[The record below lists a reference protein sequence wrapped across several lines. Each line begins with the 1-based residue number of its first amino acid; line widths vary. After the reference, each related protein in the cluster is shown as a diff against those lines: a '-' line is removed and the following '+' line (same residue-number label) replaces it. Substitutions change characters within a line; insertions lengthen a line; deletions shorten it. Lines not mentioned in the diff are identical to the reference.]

1 MKISSINWLYLAI
14 SFLPSSIGSKPETIE
29 SFVREIVKSH
39 FFLYIFTTQVTT
51 QGYICTTIKL
61 CLLLYLLQHLHPA
74 TKMQFFFATSY
85 FAFLQFIWRSSL
97 RQATDFELI
106 DGLIVRGK
114 KNEEEI
120 KLQNL
125 LEPELKRGLFKIVHF
140 FPENWKKYYTYYPR
154 YIQYVKKIYFY
165 AYHQLWNRYWH
176 IFENNWRLPLKKSG
190 YFLQW
195 KNADIINWGEKIIM
209 PTSIMFY
216 SYILLRQLAY
226 YDEGNYPNRVITVL
240 SKPKSRSQ

>member
-39 FFLYIFTTQVTT
+39 FFVCFYNSSDDPRLHLYDHKVMSFTIPIAAFTPSNKNAV
-51 QGYICTTIKL
+51 
-61 CLLLYLLQHLHPA
+61 
-74 TKMQFFFATSY
+74 FFATSY

-97 RQATDFELI
+97 RQATYFELI
-106 DGLIVRGK
+106 DSLIVRGK